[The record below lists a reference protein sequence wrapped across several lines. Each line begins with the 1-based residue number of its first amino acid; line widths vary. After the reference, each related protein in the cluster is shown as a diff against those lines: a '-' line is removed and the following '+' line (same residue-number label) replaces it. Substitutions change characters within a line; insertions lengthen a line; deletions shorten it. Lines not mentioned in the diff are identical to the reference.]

1 MGVRK
6 GQAVWSAGAVYAV
19 SAAVCC
25 ALAART
31 QAHFVD
37 LQVYRMGGAAVLH
50 GDRLYQLRLV
60 WLPFTYPPFAAIA
73 FAALAVVPWKVAVTV
88 LTGASVVALPAAL
101 YLVLRLSGPVREQ
114 ARERAWT
121 LALAVAAAAIWLDPA
136 RATLGYGQVDIL
148 LTAAV
153 LYDLSLPDT
162 ARRKGVMIGLAA
174 GLKLTPAIF
183 AVYLL
188 VTGRRR
194 AAATAAAAFA
204 GTVAAGFS
212 VLPASSAWFW
222 SGRFASP
229 GHVSPVQNPQN
240 QSLYGALARVMHTAH
255 VLPVWLPL
263 ATAVAV
269 AGLALAAAASRR
281 GDEAL
286 GFSLCAVT
294 GLLISPISWIHHWVI
309 VIPAL
314 LVAGLTADRARRAGN
329 VAAAVLVT
337 AAITA
342 IAVIGWTQLA
352 GDTPR
357 SGWLALPAWA
367 LVRSVCYVLIGL
379 AVLVAG
385 ARSQVR
391 SALSRAGPGTAGQ
404 RGTA

>member
-1 MGVRK
+1 
-6 GQAVWSAGAVYAV
+6 
-19 SAAVCC
+19 
-25 ALAART
+25 L
-31 QAHFVD
+31 
-37 LQVYRMGGAAVLH
+37 
-50 GDRLYQLRLV
+50 
-60 WLPFTYPPFAAIA
+60 
-73 FAALAVVPWKVAVTV
+73 
-88 LTGASVVALPAAL
+88 
-101 YLVLRLSGPVREQ
+101 
-114 ARERAWT
+114 
-121 LALAVAAAAIWLDPA
+121 
-136 RATLGYGQVDIL
+136 
-148 LTAAV
+148 
-153 LYDLSLPDT
+153 
-162 ARRKGVMIGLAA
+162 IGLVA

-194 AAATAAAAFA
+194 AAATAAATFA